1 MIEAL
6 QNIGFVVK
14 RRTEIKEL
22 SPFFLQR
29 YSNLPADYLKFLNE
43 FQLIQMRMITYG
55 LIPLKILM
63 RKSIMDSVGT
73 SSK

>member
-14 RRTEIKEL
+14 RRTEIEEL
-22 SPFFLQR
+22 SPFFL
-29 YSNLPADYLKFLNE
+29 
-43 FQLIQMRMITYG
+43 QMRMITYG